1 MDTLKLSNLE
11 AEQQLLG
18 AMLMNHFAISSV
30 KDMLIAEHFV
40 GENHP
45 AIYQTIIDMYHDSI
59 SVTPSLVASKLAV
72 SFDGFTVQ
80 QYLAAIMSMA
90 ISVISPTSHAEII
103 SDLHTKRCI
112 VDSCAEIMSEV
123 TTSPMDSGAEIAL
136 RCAGKMRDL
145 ILTSTRNQFLSDKS
159 IAESLISGLYDDAKC
174 YKTGLGL
181 LDDAMDGGL
190 FAGRVYGF
198 FARMKMGKT
207 ILAGTIAHNL
217 MQQGHK
223 TLFIAGEMSAAQ
235 IHERV
240 LARMMGCFA
249 SDFRKKTERESP
261 FFAQKLS
268 KATALLNETLIY
280 SDAAGLS
287 FQKLKDIVSTAR
299 EKHNVQ
305 VIILDYWQLVT
316 STDSRIGK
324 AEHLSRVAQ
333 WIAESAKDTGIA
345 WVVIGQLNREGKV
358 KDSDGAGAAFDQ
370 IYHINGNHDSRED
383 SSRWIKMEETRYTA
397 WNDCGS
403 EEEPAFMINPKG
415 LFFEEING

>member
-1 MDTLKLSNLE
+1 MDIEKLSNLE

-18 AMLMNHFAISSV
+18 AMITNHSAISAV
-30 KDMLIAEHFV
+30 KDMLKPEHFV
-40 GENHP
+40 GQNHP
-45 AIYQTIIDMYHDSI
+45 EIYQTIIEMYHEGI
-59 SVTPSLVASKLAV
+59 AVTPSLLASKLTGTFTHYTAQEYLVTIMGMSIVVIAPV
-72 SFDGFTVQ
+72 S
-80 QYLAAIMSMA
+80 YAE
-90 ISVISPTSHAEII
+90 VIA
-103 SDLHTKRCI
+103 DLHTKRCI
-112 VDSCAEIMSEV
+112 VDSCAEIMNEISA
-123 TTSPMDSGAEIAL
+123 SPMETGAEVAL

-145 ILTSTRNQFLSDKS
+145 ILTSTRNQFLTDRS
-159 IAESLISGLYDDAKC
+159 IAESLIAGIHDDARC
-174 YKTGLGL
+174 YKTGLDS
-181 LDDAMDGGL
+181 LDYAMDGGL
-190 FAGRVYGF
+190 YAGRVYGF

-217 MQQGHK
+217 MRQGHK
-223 TLFIAGEMSAAQ
+223 TLFIAGEMSAGQ
-235 IHERV
+235 IHERI
-240 LARMMGCFA
+240 LARMMGCFS
-249 SDFRKKTERESP
+249 SDFRKKEQRESR
-261 FFAQKLS
+261 FFQQKLS
-268 KATALLNETLIY
+268 QATSELNGALVY

-299 EKHNVQ
+299 EKHDVQ

-370 IYHINGNHDSRED
+370 IYHIMGNPENRED

-403 EEEPAFMINPKG
+403 EDDPAFKINPKG
-415 LFFEEING
+415 LFFDECA